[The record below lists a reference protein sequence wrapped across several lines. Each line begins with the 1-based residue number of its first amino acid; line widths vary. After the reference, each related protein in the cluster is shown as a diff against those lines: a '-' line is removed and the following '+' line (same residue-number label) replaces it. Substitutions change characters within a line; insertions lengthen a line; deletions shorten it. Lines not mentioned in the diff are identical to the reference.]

1 MLKVILEPQ
10 PLQIGFGLLVVQSQ
24 GFWMVYACGLVPF
37 SQRPNLVP
45 YLFVFRVSLLRG
57 VISIAS
63 PPFKPSRGLKVLA
76 SLGSSMVIYA
86 ES

>member
-24 GFWMVYACGLVPF
+24 GFWMVLVPF

-63 PPFKPSRGLKVLA
+63 PPFKPSRGLEVLA